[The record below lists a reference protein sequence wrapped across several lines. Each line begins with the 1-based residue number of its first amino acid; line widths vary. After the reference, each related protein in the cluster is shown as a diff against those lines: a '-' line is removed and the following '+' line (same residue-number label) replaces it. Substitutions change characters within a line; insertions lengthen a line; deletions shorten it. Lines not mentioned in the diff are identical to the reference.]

1 MKSHIGVVQ
10 MRSTDQLTDNL
21 KFAHTQIQYA
31 ADKGMDL
38 LAFPETFLYIG
49 PDNQKKHRIA
59 EALDG
64 AIVET
69 FQAYAQQY
77 NISILMGSIYEKIA
91 DDPERLYNTSIFIN
105 RRGNIDAVYR
115 KIHLFDAP
123 NLGFNESDGIKAG
136 NDLIVFDHEVG
147 RVGLSICYDLRFPEL
162 YRHLTA
168 QGAEVIFVPA
178 AFFLYTGKHHW
189 LQLLVARAIENQV
202 YIVAPNQWGQHYE
215 GRISYG
221 SSVIIDPWGSIVCC
235 AAERTEIVSATIDLS
250 YLKEVRQNM
259 PILTHRRPYLYKNN
273 D

>member
-1 MKSHIGVVQ
+1 MKSHVGVVQ
-10 MRSTDQLTDNL
+10 MRTSDQLTDNL
-21 KFAHTQIQYA
+21 KYAHTQIQYA
-31 ADKGMDL
+31 ADKGIDL

-49 PDNQKKHRIA
+49 SDNQKKHLIA

-69 FQAYAQQY
+69 FQAYAQRY
-77 NISILMGSIYEKIA
+77 NMSILMGSIYEKIV

-105 RRGNIDAVYR
+105 RQGEIAAVYR
-115 KIHLFDAP
+115 KIHLFDALS
-123 NLGFNESDGIKAG
+123 LGYYESDGIKAG
-136 NDLIVFDHEVG
+136 DELIVFDHEVG
-147 RVGLSICYDLRFPEL
+147 RIGLSICYDLRFPEL
-162 YRHLTA
+162 YRHLTE
-168 QGAEVIFVPA
+168 QGAEIIFVPA

-235 AAERTEIVSATIDLS
+235 AAERPEIASTTIDLD

-259 PILTHRRPYLYKNN
+259 PTLSHRRSYLYQDNH
-273 D
+273 

>member
-10 MRSTDQLTDNL
+10 MQSTDQLTDNL
-21 KFAHTQIQYA
+21 KYAHRQIQYA
-31 ADKGMDL
+31 ADKGIDV

-49 PDNQKKHRIA
+49 VDNQKKHRIA
-59 EALDG
+59 EYLDG

-69 FQAYAQQY
+69 FQAYAQRY
-77 NISILMGSIYEKIA
+77 NMSILMGSIYEKIA
-91 DDPERLYNTSIFIN
+91 SDPERLYNTSIFIN
-105 RRGNIDAVYR
+105 RQGNIDAVYR

-123 NLGFNESDGIKAG
+123 SLGIKAG
-136 NDLIVFDHEVG
+136 DDLAVFDHEAG
-147 RVGLSICYDLRFPEL
+147 RMGLSICYDLRFPEL

-168 QGAEVIFVPA
+168 LGAEIIFVPA

-202 YIVAPNQWGQHYE
+202 YIIAPNQWGQHYE

-235 AAERTEIVSATIDLS
+235 AAERPEIVSTTIDLD

-259 PILTHRRPYLYKNN
+259 PTLSHRSSALYQQDK
-273 D
+273 